1 MVVTYA
7 LTEEAD
13 TRLSETTDEDAG
25 TTISE
30 PPLNDVVNG
39 SSDRVIVDTSPLD

>member
-7 LTEEAD
+7 LTEEAEV
-13 TRLSETTDEDAG
+13 RLSEATDEDGG
-25 TTISE
+25 TTTSD